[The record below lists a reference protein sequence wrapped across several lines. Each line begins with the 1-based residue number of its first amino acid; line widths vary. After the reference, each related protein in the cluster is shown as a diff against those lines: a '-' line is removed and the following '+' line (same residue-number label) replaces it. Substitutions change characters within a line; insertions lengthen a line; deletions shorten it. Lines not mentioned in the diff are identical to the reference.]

1 TNSPTPSA
9 WVSAAAG
16 GISTRMP
23 SIVSNSLR
31 PIRLIATESFCK
43 EPTDLTSLAYFS
55 GACQLRT
62 KPSHSACGHGQSHI
76 PPSREWMHPTRGN
89 VGGNLSGN
97 LDSVSGGAKTTR
109 SRSQNSRKSDSH
121 AEHYWVK
128 VAGFFQAA
136 SFSQHRNLT
145 WPSSRR

>member
-1 TNSPTPSA
+1 
-9 WVSAAAG
+9 
-16 GISTRMP
+16 
-23 SIVSNSLR
+23 
-31 PIRLIATESFCK
+31 
-43 EPTDLTSLAYFS
+43 
-55 GACQLRT
+55 
-62 KPSHSACGHGQSHI
+62 
-76 PPSREWMHPTRGN
+76 MHPTRGN

-145 WPSSRR
+145 WPSSRRRISAGPKSIKRPCIRIPDKQLIAVPSTGGHTTSDT